1 MLYLSS
7 SSSVIVN
14 MYLFILI
21 FVLPT
26 LAHAYSGKIGYV
38 RGEVTIISKGKSTL
52 AQKDS
57 SVSSGDT
64 VKTASRSLTI
74 IAMDDGVV
82 FKMNPK
88 SELAIPVKND
98 NSVTLNAGSVFSKV
112 SKQKPNQQFKL
123 RTPSA
128 VIGVRGTEFFTSYG
142 QTDDKKSDIWMCVN
156 EGSVEVTSVKE
167 KNSVVVKEGEGVVIP
182 SGKGVT
188 PPKKYA
194 WTKKLNWNLEP
205 SLGEVENNVQI
216 KYENILKEDYD

>member
-1 MLYLSS
+1 MHL
-7 SSSVIVN
+7 
-14 MYLFILI
+14 
-21 FVLPT
+21 FVLL
-26 LAHAYSGKIGYV
+26 LALPILVHAYSGKIGYV
-38 RGEVTIISKGKSTL
+38 RGEVTIVSQGKSTT

-57 SVSSGDT
+57 SIKSGDT
-64 VKTASRSLTI
+64 VKTSAKSLAI
-74 IAMDDGVV
+74 MVMEDGVV

-88 SELAIPVKND
+88 SDLSIPEKDD
-98 NSVTLNAGSVFSKV
+98 NSVTLNSGSVFSKV

-142 QTDDKKSDIWMCVN
+142 QTEDKKSDIWMCVN
-156 EGSVEVTSVKE
+156 EGSVEVTSSKE
-167 KNSVVVKEGEGVVIP
+167 KDPVVVKQGEGVVIP

-194 WTKKLNWNLEP
+194 WTKKLNWNLDPEQ
-205 SLGEVENNVQI
+205 GEVENNIQI